1 MKLEDF
7 VWTREPAEYVI
18 EEKGETCEIIEF
30 NPILIEQKG
39 NDFILKIN
47 TS

>member
-18 EEKGETCEIIEF
+18 EE
-30 NPILIEQKG
+30 NL
-39 NDFILKIN
+39 LKVT
-47 TS
+47 TSPHTDLWQRTYYHLRYHALC